1 MQRWEPCG
9 VLCLF
14 VPVNF
19 IGLEND
25 HCMHSFL
32 SARLSIRDDSNG
44 CIVRP
49 VWVEITWWGL
59 PNHWFIR

>member
-49 VWVEITWWGL
+49 VWVEITRWGL